1 MSDKILADLILL
13 LHFAF
18 VLFVIFGGLL
28 AWYRWRFALLHV
40 PMVLWSASVNIVPWP
55 CPLTP
60 LENHYRLLAG
70 QAGYQGGFVQHYIAP
85 LIYPE
90 GLTHDLGLAVGLA
103 ALIWNT
109 LVYGVLWWRK
119 TSSRKR
125 LC

>member
-1 MSDKILADLILL
+1 MSAMILADLILL

-28 AWYRWRFALLHV
+28 AWYRWRFAWLHL
-40 PMVLWSASVNIVPWP
+40 PMALWSAVINVAPWP

-70 QAGYQGGFVQHYIAP
+70 QSGYQGGFVQHYIAP

-90 GLTHDLGLAVGLA
+90 GLTHDLGPAVALAV
-103 ALIWNT
+103 ITWNS

-119 TSSRKR
+119 TRSCKR
-125 LC
+125 RC